1 MADVNKPLPV
11 DDTHVCLIC
20 GHSKFESEMFTFPYK
35 GYEISPPICHDTE
48 CLQLAYNA
56 GLFKPR
62 FMMDVETMWD
72 ENPYLHTEYPLHI
85 VFVAI
90 NQKVMPRDSDGI

>member
-1 MADVNKPLPV
+1 MADS
-11 DDTHVCLIC
+11 DIHVCLIC
-20 GHSKFESEMFTFPYK
+20 VERKAEYDMFTFPYK
-35 GYEISPPICHDTE
+35 GYEKSPPICHETE

-62 FMMDVETMWD
+62 FMMDVEDMWN
-72 ENPYLHTEYPLHI
+72 ENPYLYSENPLHI

-90 NQKVMPRDSDGI
+90 NQKVMPRDSDGL

>member
-1 MADVNKPLPV
+1 MADS
-11 DDTHVCLIC
+11 DTHVCLIC
-20 GHSKFESEMFTFPYK
+20 GHGKFEEEMFTFPYK
-35 GYEISPPICHDTE
+35 GYETSPPICHETE

-62 FMMDVETMWD
+62 FMMDVEDMWN
-72 ENPYLHTEYPLHI
+72 ENPYLHSENPLNI

-90 NQKVMPRDSDGI
+90 NQKVMPRDSDGL